1 MINAEIQNR
10 ASDCEKMETT
20 GKKWRKKRSGN
31 GINIGF
37 INEISKKHILR
48 NLVEMLKI
56 SNSVVSSQSSQS

>member
-20 GKKWRKKRSGN
+20 GKNGGKKRSGN

-37 INEISKKHILR
+37 INEISKKHISR
-48 NLVEMLKI
+48 NLVEIPKI